1 MTKDETTAKP
11 SATQQPTLH
20 GVTKVG
26 PASFFNGS
34 LEGHEDIVIEGRYQG
49 KIILPANSLTV
60 GRGAKVE
67 AEVRVRSLIL
77 HGELNGT
84 VAASE
89 RVMISETARMSGD
102 IQTTRISIANG
113 AQFKGGI
120 KIEKA

>member
-1 MTKDETTAKP
+1 MVKDETTDKP
-11 SATQQPTLH
+11 PAPQQPTLH

-26 PASFFNGS
+26 AASFFNGGM
-34 LEGHEDIVIEGRYQG
+34 EGREDVVIEGRFQG
-49 KIILPANSLTV
+49 KITLPANSLTI

-67 AEVRVRSLIL
+67 AEVRVRNLVL
-77 HGELNGT
+77 HGELTGT

-89 RVMISETARMSGD
+89 RVMISETARMNGD
-102 IQTTRISIANG
+102 IQTARISISNG

>member
-1 MTKDETTAKP
+1 MTNEQNPAKP
-11 SATQQPTLH
+11 PAPQQPTLH

-34 LEGHEDIVIEGRYQG
+34 LEGHEDVIIEGRCQG
-49 KIILPANSLTV
+49 KITLPANSLTV

-67 AEVRVRSLIL
+67 AEVRVRSLVL
-77 HGELNGT
+77 HGELTGT

-89 RVMISETARMSGD
+89 RVMISETARMNGD
-102 IQTTRISIANG
+102 IQTARISISNG

-120 KIEKA
+120 RIEKP